1 MRYRL
6 ASLVMSRTAT
16 WVTAVLIGLLS
27 LVGWVGTPLASAA
40 ANDSVAL
47 VAQSVNSVMNSS
59 GTASF
64 TIDLAGP
71 SIATVSFSL
80 YPAVTT
86 RSGLLAAQQGE
97 GLGPAL
103 GTSQSVA
110 LACGGQNKGVSS
122 FSLSLHASGR
132 SSSLGCAPL
141 IGSMALNCSYA
152 AQTCGGVYPLAVTS
166 KTSRFITFV
175 TVIGGHVAQPL
186 RIASLLT
193 LNPGRGELGAAS
205 TIAGVLG
212 QSHDIATD
220 LLASPSALTNLAGS
234 PSGTSDLQSLVQW
247 ANASPT
253 HEVLDSP
260 LVPIDPAVLSVSGL
274 GTTATQALVRGQT
287 ISHTAG
293 FTSLSRSAGWVAWG
307 SPTPA
312 TLTRV
317 QSLGYAHVILSDN
330 QLAQPTTSSVYWG
343 QPFEVYGAP
352 PSVTAMAVDPII
364 SNEMN
369 AGSDPVLRAY
379 QLLADLAFH
388 HFERPSLSIPQGI
401 IVMPSLNWVPSS
413 LFLATYVQGLKGN
426 AVLMPTT
433 LSKLFGTVPLGGN
446 GAATIRQLKNLSVPH
461 WPATQ
466 VATYRTQQGLQTSF
480 ASATPQAPGTTA
492 ALSDSL
498 LDATNATLGVAS
510 RSVVLAHASAALT
523 AQLNQ
528 LSISS
533 ASITTT
539 ALKESIPITITSS
552 AHYPIS
558 ALLTISSD
566 QLRFPA
572 GQHIHIV
579 IARSTT
585 VIRIPTRA
593 PTTGSFSASL
603 SLTTPTGRLTMAR
616 AKLVVVASR
625 TSIVA
630 IILTIGALAVLIV
643 WWVRTWLA
651 GRKTKRRRH

>member
-1 MRYRL
+1 
-6 ASLVMSRTAT
+6 MSRTAT
-16 WVTAVLIGLLS
+16 WVTAMLIGLLG
-27 LVGWVGTPLASAA
+27 LVGWVGTPVASAA
-40 ANDSVAL
+40 TNDSVHL
-47 VAQSVNSVMNSS
+47 VSQSVDSVMTSS
-59 GTASF
+59 GAAAF

-71 SIATVSFSL
+71 STAAVSFSL
-80 YPAVTT
+80 YPSVTT
-86 RSGLLAAQQGE
+86 RSGLLAAQQGQ
-97 GLGPAL
+97 GLGQAL
-103 GTSQSVA
+103 GTSQSMA
-110 LACGGQNKGVSS
+110 LSCGGQNKGISS
-122 FSLSLHASGR
+122 FSITLHASGG
-132 SSSLGCAPL
+132 SSSFGCAPL
-141 IGSMALNCSYA
+141 VASMALHCSYA

-175 TVIGGHVAQPL
+175 TVVGGHVAQPL
-186 RIASLLT
+186 RIATLLT
-193 LNPGRGELGAAS
+193 LNPGRGDVAAAS
-205 TIAGVLG
+205 TMGSALN
-212 QSHDIATD
+212 QSQDVATD

-234 PSGTSDLQSLVQW
+234 TSGIAGLQSLVQW
-247 ANASPT
+247 ANASPS

-260 LVPIDPAVLSVSGL
+260 LVPIDPAVLSASGL
-274 GTTATQALVRGQT
+274 GTAATQGLVRGRT
-287 ISHTAG
+287 ISHNAG
-293 FTSLSRSAGWVAWG
+293 FESLSRAAGWVALG

-312 TLTRV
+312 TITHI
-317 QSLGYAHVILSDN
+317 QSLGYSHVIFSDN
-330 QLAQPTTSSVYWG
+330 QLALPTASSVYWG
-343 QPFEVYGAP
+343 QPFEVSFAP
-352 PSVTAMAVDPII
+352 PSVTAMTVDPII

-388 HFERPSLSIPQGI
+388 HFERPSLSTPQGI
-401 IVMPSLNWVPSS
+401 IAMPSPSWVPSS
-413 LFLATYVQGLKGN
+413 LFLTTYLQGLKNN
-426 AVLMPTT
+426 ALLAPIT
-433 LSKLFGTVPLGGN
+433 LSKFFASVPLGGN
-446 GAATIRQLKNLSVPH
+446 GAATIRQLKNVNVPH
-461 WPATQ
+461 WPAKQ
-466 VATYRTQQGLQTSF
+466 VATYRVQQGLQTSF
-480 ASATPQAPGTTA
+480 ASATPHAPGTTA
-492 ALSDSL
+492 ALSDNL
-498 LDATNATLGVAS
+498 LDATNATLAVAG
-510 RSVVLAHASAALT
+510 RNVVLAHASAALN

-558 ALLTISSD
+558 AILTISSD

-572 GQHIHIV
+572 GQHIHIE

-585 VIRIPTRA
+585 VIRIPTQA

-603 SLTTPTGRLTMAR
+603 NLSTPTGRLTMAK